1 MKTNLIKISMYRI
14 SKEFEFCASHQLRH
28 LEEGHPCMRVHGHN
42 YKVIVT
48 FEAKE
53 LNKDGFICDYRK
65 LERIKRLLDNG
76 FDHKHLNDFLS
87 FQPSAE
93 NIARHIYDL
102 CKVPFPELVSV
113 TVKETDKTAA
123 TYEE

>member
-1 MKTNLIKISMYRI
+1 MYRI
-14 SKEFEFCASHQLRH
+14 SKEFGFEASHCLKG
-28 LEEGHPCMRVHGHN
+28 LEEGHPCLRMHGHS

-53 LNKDGFICDYRK
+53 LNKDGFIIDYRK
-65 LERIKRLLDNG
+65 LEPIKRLLDNV
-76 FDHKHLNDFLS
+76 FDHKHLNDFLP

-93 NIARHIYDL
+93 NIARHIYDI
-102 CKVPFPELVSV
+102 CKVQFPDLVSV